1 MPLSKSILG
10 NAKNVHKSALTTTN
24 KLPTS
29 LPKPTTNPDKSKVLA
44 IIGKNIKKYGT
55 NSSTKWLNAEVLLN
69 APKNFFDKY
78 DNAVKRAVEAIRSQL
93 SEKDQTNIIRD
104 AKENP
109 TDQSLQNQTFV
120 NLSSEFVT
128 FTDNTAEG
136 RAIRKQFVGDYEVD
150 ILKALIFNDLIGL
163 GPLQPLWD
171 DPDEITEIIC
181 NGPFDIQ
188 VEIHGNIQK
197 VPSCHFR
204 DANHLKDL
212 IDVLYTSI
220 NKSITVNNPMGR
232 GRLRDKSRMM
242 AVDRSVA
249 PDGPN
254 FNIRRHS
261 DDYWGPARIVSTGE
275 ANEEI
280 MTYLGNLIYNG
291 VSFLVIGGTGT
302 GKTTLL
308 DSLTAYYR
316 PNNRIV
322 TLEDNLEMKPHPKKL
337 LAKAMEVVPVNP
349 ASEGSR
355 GVSMRDLVKASL
367 QMRPETIIIG
377 EVTDG
382 AAYDLSNALNTGHS
396 GASTVHANN
405 ADAAVYR
412 LMSLI
417 LQSDLIKSESAAYA
431 LIASAFDVII
441 TVQRFPIDGARRI
454 TEISEVGSKVV
465 KDEEGEPGIKITPL
479 WEYVPDTEAY
489 QKEKKT
495 VGTWKEVNKL
505 SQETIDKH
513 YLNLAT
519 PLSWEDLEKIAK
531 I

>member
-10 NAKNVHKSALTTTN
+10 NAASKQKIHNKIIQGSDDAQPNTN
-24 KLPTS
+24 NDREKT
-29 LPKPTTNPDKSKVLA
+29 LA
-44 IIGKNIKKYGT
+44 IISKNIKKYGT
-55 NSSTKWLNAEVLLN
+55 SSSTKWLNAEVLLT

-78 DNAVKRAVEAIRSQL
+78 DEAVEKSVEAIRKQL
-93 SEKDQTNIIRD
+93 SDKDQTRIISD

-109 TDQSLQNQTFV
+109 TDEKLQNQTFV
-120 NLSSEFVT
+120 NLAAEFVT
-128 FTDNTAEG
+128 FTDNTPDG
-136 RAIRKQFVGDYEVD
+136 RYLRKQFVGDYEVD

-171 DPDEITEIIC
+171 DSDEITEIIC
-181 NGPFDIQ
+181 NGPYDIQ
-188 VEIHGNIQK
+188 VEIQGNIRK

-204 DANHLKDL
+204 SPEHLKDL

-232 GRLRDKSRMM
+232 GRLRDKSLMM

-261 DDYWGPARIVSTGE
+261 DDYWGPKRIVETGE

-349 ASEGSR
+349 SSDGSR

-405 ADAAVYR
+405 ADAAIYR

-431 LIASAFDVII
+431 LIASAFDIII

-465 KDEEGEPGIKITPL
+465 KNEEGEPSVTITPL
-479 WEYVPDTEAY
+479 WKYVPDTEAY

-495 VGTWKEVNKL
+495 VGTWKNVNHL

-513 YLNLAT
+513 YLSLST
-519 PLSWEDLEKIAK
+519 PLSWDDLEEIAK
-531 I
+531 L